1 MWRSVLLV
9 SFVSLLATGI
19 GCGPSDPREAVSGTV
34 TLDGK
39 PLDQGTIEFVPT
51 AQGVLSGGVIS
62 GGKFD
67 VPADRGLPPGTYTVR
82 VYSADPPS
90 DTAAAPDVG
99 GAGAGG
105 YPMAKDR
112 IPPKYNSESSLTA
125 EVTPGGENHFIFEVT
140 SQ

>member
-82 VYSADPPS
+82 IYSADPPS
-90 DTAAAPDVG
+90 GATASPDPG
-99 GAGAGG
+99 GGG

-112 IPPKYNSESSLTA
+112 IPPKYNSESNVTA
-125 EVTPGGENHFIFEVT
+125 EVTAGGENHFTFEVT